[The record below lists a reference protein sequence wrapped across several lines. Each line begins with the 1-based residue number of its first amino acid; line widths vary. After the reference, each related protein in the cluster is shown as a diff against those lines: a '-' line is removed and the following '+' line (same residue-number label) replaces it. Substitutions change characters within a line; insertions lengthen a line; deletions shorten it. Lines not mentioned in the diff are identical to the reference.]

1 MLSPSVPA
9 ALIGMIVSGS
19 AVIIIA
25 SAANKAVM
33 RLNFIFI
40 ILYLL
45 IIIFKVH
52 ISPLLFIIFYT
63 AFSKMTLPR
72 WVNYVIRLE
81 PSLLFYYCE
90 AHLR

>member
-63 AFSKMTLPR
+63 AFGKMALPI
-72 WVNYVIRLE
+72 WVN
-81 PSLLFYYCE
+81 
-90 AHLR
+90 